1 MKNLLAVDTSC
12 SLDDLVDFFSSLNK
26 LEVVDL
32 EEYDQLNDE
41 VIEALVVNNPNLYHL
56 NIKHTTYDIP
66 QLTGR
71 CLNIIADNCPQI
83 THIDIENIRMLTND
97 DIKIVLKC
105 SKLKYANFEHTRIE
119 DNVLER
125 LANDCPDLED
135 LNISRCLLIKAAGI
149 EAFLDK
155 ASKAKLKRLD
165 IRHCGAFYS
174 TKNFGSIA
182 DQLKLKYPH
191 IDILTN

>member
-1 MKNLLAVDTSC
+1 MDTSC

-32 EEYDQLNDE
+32 EGYDQLSDE

-66 QLTGR
+66 LLTGR
-71 CLNIIADNCPQI
+71 SLSIITYNSPQI
-83 THIDIENIRMLTND
+83 THIDIGNLRVFTND
-97 DIKIVLKC
+97 DILIISKC
-105 SKLKYANFEHTRIE
+105 SKLKYANFECTLIK
-119 DNVLER
+119 DSFLAR

-135 LNISRCLLIKAAGI
+135 LNLSRCVLIKSAGI

-155 ASKAKLKRLD
+155 ASKAKLKHLD
-165 IRHCGAFYS
+165 IRNCGAFDTEDYG
-174 TKNFGSIA
+174 GSIA
-182 DQLKLKYPH
+182 DHFNQKYPH
-191 IDILTN
+191 IDIVAK